1 MAPKMLGIGEGL
13 WNIISRCHKY
23 FQHLWKCF
31 NISFG
36 YKTNVK
42 NRKRKQEIRKH
53 LPDAYLAPHHG
64 PTVARPNWPLPVVS
78 LARRQR
84 RKGARRA
91 CMPARQLL
99 AASSP
104 SSALSTPESSTEPPG
119 LSSLSPELSP
129 LLCSSSLPRPNA
141 TAARRREPPRPSP
154 PPRPLLLSRSTAAL
168 DYASSSRWTM
178 PRALQRRHRRHPLR
192 RSRGSPPLNSS
203 PTGPPRAHRRRL
215 RVRCELPFLLP
226 LAP

>member
-1 MAPKMLGIGEGL
+1 MEKPTWTLPAASSCAGPALCGL
-13 WNIISRCHKY
+13 
-23 FQHLWKCF
+23 
-31 NISFG
+31 
-36 YKTNVK
+36 
-42 NRKRKQEIRKH
+42 
-53 LPDAYLAPHHG
+53 
-64 PTVARPNWPLPVVS
+64 ARPNWPSQSSSSLPGGGEGGHGERAH
-78 LARRQR
+78 ARH
-84 RKGARRA
+84 APA
-91 CMPARQLL
+91 CLP
-99 AASSP
+99 P
-104 SSALSTPESSTEPPG
+104 FPSALSTPESSIEPPG

-168 DYASSSRWTM
+168 DYASSSSWTT
-178 PRALQRRHRRHPLR
+178 PGALQHRHRRHPLR